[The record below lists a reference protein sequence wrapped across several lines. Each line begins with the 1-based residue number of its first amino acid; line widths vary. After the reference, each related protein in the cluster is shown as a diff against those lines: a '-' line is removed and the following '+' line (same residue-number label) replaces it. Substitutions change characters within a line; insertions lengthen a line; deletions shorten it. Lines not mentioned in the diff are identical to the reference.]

1 MKIALFVLALVAVI
15 AVVSIVIKLISG
27 AVVFVTGALNTI
39 LALAVIAALI
49 VIVIWMFSYAKKM
62 KK

>member
-27 AVVFVTGALNTI
+27 AVFFVTGALNTI

-49 VIVIWMFSYAKKM
+49 VIVVWMFSYAKKM

>member
-1 MKIALFVLALVAVI
+1 MKIALFVLALVTLI

-49 VIVIWMFSYAKKM
+49 VIVVWMFSYAKKM

>member
-1 MKIALFVLALVAVI
+1 MKIAVFVLAIVAVI
-15 AVVSIVIKLISG
+15 AVVSVVIKLISG
-27 AVVFVTGALNTI
+27 AAAIVTGAPNTI

-49 VIVIWMFSYAKKM
+49 VIVVWMFSYAKKM